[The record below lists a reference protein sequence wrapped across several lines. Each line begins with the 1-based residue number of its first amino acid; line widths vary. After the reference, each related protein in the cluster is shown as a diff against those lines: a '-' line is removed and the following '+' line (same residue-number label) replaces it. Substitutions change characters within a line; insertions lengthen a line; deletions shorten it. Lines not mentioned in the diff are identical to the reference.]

1 MKKIFLSLLCSVLA
15 YADPYLLIYHAKNLN
30 TSIFHSA
37 IVETIQDH
45 LKSTI
50 QECMGEAHAMRS
62 TAMYYADGVGFI
74 YHTDLDCSKIDASAM
89 CADLFVMIKEQIKE
103 IDVAVLGA
111 LIRKTLSQKLLD
123 ATAKERA
130 TILNQF
136 EEYCASFDNE
146 TKDAFIDALEL
157 TIETSGIEVPL
168 QDQENNGRMWIF
180 QPVGL
185 VNDQFVCHATP
196 QEKEIIF
203 TIIHEMGH
211 RSLFSLLKE
220 MSRLHRLGDQIRHV
234 PPLDFL
240 AAIFSHRESVQAMKE
255 IKKSYFKW
263 QNFIDGIADGMK
275 KESCQELDE
284 EKIKAFARLLSKNE
298 KALIDAAHRKKWSE
312 FVSLLF

>member
-1 MKKIFLSLLCSVLA
+1 MKKIFLSLLCTVIA
-15 YADPYLLIYHAKNLN
+15 YADPYLFIYHAKNLN

-37 IVETIQDH
+37 IVETIHDH

-50 QECMGEAHAMRS
+50 QDCMGEPHAMRS
-62 TAMYYADGVGFI
+62 LAMSYAEGVGFI
-74 YHTDLDCSKIDASAM
+74 YHTDLDCSSIDGSAM
-89 CADLFVMIKEQIKE
+89 CADLFLMIKEQIKGV
-103 IDVAVLGA
+103 DVAQLAA
-111 LIRKTLSQKLLD
+111 LIKKTLTQQLSA
-123 ATAKERA
+123 ATVKERA
-130 TILNQF
+130 MILAQF
-136 EEYCASFDNE
+136 ECYCASFDDE
-146 TKDAFIDALEL
+146 AKDAFIDALEL

-168 QDQENNGRMWIF
+168 HDQELGGRMWIY
-180 QPVGL
+180 QPAGL

-263 QNFIDGIADGMK
+263 QNFIDGVADGMK
-275 KESCQELDE
+275 KESSQEVDE

-298 KALIDAAHRKKWSE
+298 KALLDAAHRKKWSE